1 MDRFG
6 ISRTAVEIQKMESL
20 ICPICKKQ
28 LSDAN
33 GAGETDGRG
42 AGETLYCPSCEM
54 LVQPLVSSETRVRV
68 DASDNR
74 GRIRSGGSNAGGS
87 QRGDMSDEGASQ
99 WRKDPEEG
107 ERNSWKDKD

>member
-6 ISRTAVEIQKMESL
+6 ISSTALENQTMESL

-33 GAGETDGRG
+33 GAGEANRRRS
-42 AGETLYCPSCEM
+42 GEKLYCPSCEM
-54 LVQPLVSSETRVRV
+54 LVDPLASAENRVRV

-107 ERNSWKDKD
+107 KR